1 MKRGIITNNGHG
13 IHISD
18 GEVWMTVWEIADLF
32 YTTVG
37 SINSRLKAILKAN
50 VLKKYDIC
58 QCIKLEN
65 GNSADVYNLNMII
78 ALSYQIDT
86 GHSVAFRKWL
96 ISKVASKQKGIS
108 LFIPITYTI
117 ANTFAKSPTWFYS
130 TLDFSF
136 LFWHS

>member
-1 MKRGIITNNGHG
+1 MKRGIITNNGQG

-18 GEVWMTVWEIADLF
+18 GEVWMAAWEIADLF
-32 YTTVG
+32 YTTAGV
-37 SINSRLKAILKAN
+37 INSRIKAILKVN

-65 GNSADVYNLNMII
+65 GNSTDVYNLNMII

-108 LFIPITYTI
+108 LFIPISA
-117 ANTFAKSPTWFYS
+117 ANMYNC
-130 TLDFSF
+130 
-136 LFWHS
+136 

>member
-1 MKRGIITNNGHG
+1 MIRGIITNNGQG

-18 GEVWMTVWEIADLF
+18 GEIWMTAWEIADLF
-32 YTTVG
+32 YTTAGV
-37 SINSRLKAILKAN
+37 INSRIKAILKVN

-86 GHSVAFRKWL
+86 GHSAAFRRWL
-96 ISKVASKQKGIS
+96 INKVAHNQDNNILLYLNNG
-108 LFIPITYTI
+108 T
-117 ANTFAKSPTWFYS
+117 NH
-130 TLDFSF
+130 TLYC
-136 LFWHS
+136 